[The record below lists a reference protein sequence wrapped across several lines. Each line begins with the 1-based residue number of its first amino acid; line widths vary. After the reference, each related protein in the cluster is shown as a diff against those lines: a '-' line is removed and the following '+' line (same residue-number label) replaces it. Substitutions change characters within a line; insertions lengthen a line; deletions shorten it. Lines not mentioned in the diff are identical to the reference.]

1 MKHLILLSLVY
12 SFVLDDGA
20 SFKKNIMNKSED
32 FISVADYMISSIL
45 EEAQEFIEISDQ
57 VSSDYVNF
65 DEQCKIYNATSKSL
79 KKIEPLY
86 KIYNIRNILHKNSI
100 TLFED
105 EKKLDEVNSI
115 LNLIRDLLE
124 EKIGQIYDKETR

>member
-1 MKHLILLSLVY
+1 
-12 SFVLDDGA
+12 VLDDGA

>member
-1 MKHLILLSLVY
+1 
-12 SFVLDDGA
+12 
-20 SFKKNIMNKSED
+20 MNKSED
-32 FISVADYMISSIL
+32 FISVADYMISTIL

-57 VSSDYVNF
+57 VHSDYVDF
-65 DEQCKIYNATSKSL
+65 DEEFKIYNATSKSL

-86 KIYNIRNILHKNSI
+86 RIYHIRNILHKNSI

-115 LNLIRDLLE
+115 LNLIRDLIE